1 MNIDKYFVLN
11 KYFLNLFGF
20 QDIKD
25 AKRNIRQENYE
36 VDPNTGLTNFYSEIS
51 TLPNLK
57 VEIES
62 LEQYD
67 RNIISYVEKI
77 NRTREPKVN
86 LKYFQYLA
94 ILFTEIYF
102 DKIKKNKSAFLSELN
117 AFKKHYSK
125 EAEVEIDDF
134 EEKDLNG
141 LAFSMATGSGKT
153 IISHINFLQFLRY
166 EPFRPDHILYITP
179 NSGLSRQ
186 HFDELLKSGIT
197 AKLYEGALSK
207 SQSEN
212 EILVIEITKLKKDKQ
227 GGGVSLPVDAFEGR
241 NLIFVD
247 EGHKGNAREE
257 QEWGKIRSILAK
269 DGFEFEYSAT
279 FHQILSE
286 KNKSTLQSYSKSIIF
301 DYSYKYFYLD
311 GYGKDFSVFNV
322 KEVNRINEDVYEET
336 VFVANLL
343 SYFEQLLSYNENP
356 NLVRENNIEKPL
368 WIFVGTTVNKED
380 EALQSDILKIV
391 QFFKKVIEDESWLK
405 KKIEDILNGNTAF
418 KEDGNDILKNKFVH
432 IKGKDIDSIL
442 DSIYKTIF
450 GGNGKLSIYEIKSAD
465 GELGLQVVDGK
476 YFGVV
481 NIGELSNFKKKLEK
495 VGIEILSDAITQ
507 SLFDDIKKENSSIN
521 VLIGAKKFIEGWDT
535 WRITSMGL
543 LNIGKS
549 QGPQIIQLF
558 GRGVRLKGKNM
569 SLKRSDEFYSNP
581 ALKKLETLEIYGI
594 KANYINKFIEEISK
608 EIDIEPIKIPVEFS
622 HKDKWDEIFVPVK
635 DEVKFN
641 EQEVIK
647 LDVDEHLPVSLDLRP
662 KIVSSLGER
671 RKESEETNLVKN
683 ATLEGETKNF
693 CYSKLGDKIDLL
705 NWQKIYAKIEEFRLE
720 RKYFNL
726 IFDIDSLKNVLL
738 SDKCLI
744 ETYEDLGNINSLSD
758 MERLEDLAIELLK
771 KYIYRFY
778 RKIQSQAEIKAM
790 KLKPIKTQE
799 KRLKLPF
806 LKDGNEAYVV
816 SIDRK
821 ENKETAEKI
830 KAGLKNAISSVQK
843 IAKELDKIGYG
854 IYLDEHL
861 FIPIIVQSKDIEST
875 EPQGLVK
882 SEKDFLDNIKQYIP
896 NLESKGFE
904 IYLLR
909 NLPSY
914 GFSFTLDTGED
925 FHPDFLMWVKKNG
938 KEAIIFIEPHGLLH
952 SGENDPKMNFRD
964 KIKDIEKS
972 ISKQGVGLDVVLDY
986 FIISETSWRDFVENK
1001 SPSTT
1006 KSYYKEKHVY
1016 FKSDSDWVSDMFDEI
1031 IKIF

>member
-1 MNIDKYFVLN
+1 MSIDKYFVLN

-51 TLPNLK
+51 TLPNLE
-57 VEIES
+57 VEIEN

-77 NRTREPKVN
+77 NGTREPKVN

-102 DKIKKNKSAFLSELN
+102 DKIKKNKSIFLSELN
-117 AFKKHYSK
+117 EFKKHYSK
-125 EAEVEIDDF
+125 EAEVEINDF

-257 QEWGKIRSILAK
+257 QEWGKIRSMLAK

-279 FHQILSE
+279 FHQILSQ

-322 KEVNRINEDVYEET
+322 KEVNKINEDVYEET

-391 QFFKKVIEDESWLK
+391 QFFKKVIENKSWLK
-405 KKIEDILNGNTAF
+405 KKIEDILNGNTPF
-418 KEDGNDILKNKFVH
+418 KENGNDILKNKFVH
-432 IKGKDIDSIL
+432 IKDKDIDSIL
-442 DSIYKTIF
+442 GSIYKTIF
-450 GGNGKLSIYEIKSAD
+450 GGSGKLSIYEIKSAD

-495 VGIEILSDAITQ
+495 VEIKILSDAITP

-608 EIDIEPIKIPVEFS
+608 EIDIEQIKIPVEFS

-641 EQEVIK
+641 EQEVVK

-671 RKESEETNLVKN
+671 KKESEETGSVKTI
-683 ATLEGETKNF
+683 ALKGDEKDFTFGEV
-693 CYSKLGDKIDLL
+693 IDLL

-726 IFDIDSLKNVLL
+726 VFDIDSLKNVLL
-738 SDKCLI
+738 SDKCSI
-744 ETYEDLGNINSLSD
+744 KTYDDLGDINSLSD
-758 MERLEDLAIELLK
+758 IEILEDLAIELLK
-771 KYIYRFY
+771 KYVHLFY
-778 RKIQSQAEIKAM
+778 KKIQYQAEIKAM
-790 KLKPIKTQE
+790 KLKPIKTHE
-799 KRLKLPF
+799 DKLKLPF

-875 EPQGLVK
+875 EPQGLVE
-882 SEKDFLDNIKQYIP
+882 SEKDFLDKIKQYIP

-986 FIISETSWRDFVENK
+986 FMISETSWSDFVENK
-1001 SPSTT
+1001 SPSTP

-1016 FKSDSDWVSDMFDEI
+1016 FKSDSNWVSDMFDEI
-1031 IKIF
+1031 VKSF

>member
-102 DKIKKNKSAFLSELN
+102 DKIKKNKSVFLSELN
-117 AFKKHYSK
+117 DFKKHYSK

-356 NLVRENNIEKPL
+356 NVVRENNIEKPL

-405 KKIEDILNGNTAF
+405 KKIEDILIGNTPF

-432 IKGKDIDSIL
+432 IKDKDIDSIL

-495 VGIEILSDAITQ
+495 VGIEILSDAITP

-622 HKDKWDEIFVPVK
+622 HKDKWDEIFVPIK

-641 EQEVIK
+641 EQEVVK

-693 CYSKLGDKIDLL
+693 CYSELGDKIDLL

-861 FIPIIVQSKDIEST
+861 FIPIIVQNKDIEST

-882 SEKDFLDNIKQYIP
+882 SEKDFLDKIKQYIP